1 LIPSR
6 ALRRWA
12 LLLVALMGS
21 LSLGLWVLATERVEP
36 VSVLMPAPFADA
48 TAELVSAFNRSH
60 PRIAL
65 SVTRGPLE
73 TEAVSDLAISSL
85 LLGESP
91 YDLLL
96 MDVSWTPK
104 YAAAGWLE
112 PLDAWLGP
120 DALADLAPGA
130 DLGNAFGGQ
139 LWRFPLLADMG
150 LLYWRT
156 DLMEAPPRTP
166 AELVAISRRLQR
178 DGRVPWGYVWQGKQ
192 YEGLSCVVLE
202 LLRGFGGHWLVN
214 NEPELDSPE
223 AIAATGWLQDL
234 VRQGITPAAVANM
247 GEPEALQ
254 LFEAGDA
261 AFMRNWPY
269 AWAELNKPGSPLR
282 GKVAFTTMV
291 SQEGEPHAATQ
302 GSWGFSLLAG
312 SKHKAAAVEVLRFLT
327 SADAQKQLNLRWGY
341 TPTRLSVF
349 EDPELL
355 AANPA
360 LADLQQAL
368 AAAVL
373 RPLSPVYAQLSDLL
387 YREVNT
393 AITGDQ
399 PASTAMRELQNNSER
414 LLRSS
419 GGEG

>member
-1 LIPSR
+1 LIPPR

-12 LLLVALMGS
+12 LLLVALAGS
-21 LSLGLWVLATERVEP
+21 LSLGLWGLAAQRVEP

-48 TAELVSAFNRSH
+48 TAELVSAFSRSH

-85 LLGESP
+85 LLGDSP

-104 YAAAGWLE
+104 YAGAGWLE
-112 PLDAWLGP
+112 PLDHWLGP

-166 AELVAISRRLQR
+166 AELVAISRRLQQA
-178 DGRVPWGYVWQGKQ
+178 GRVPWGYVWQGKQ

-202 LLRGFGGHWLVN
+202 VLRGFGGHWLLE
-214 NEPELDSPE
+214 NEPQLDSP
-223 AIAATGWLQDL
+223 AALAATGWLEDL

-247 GEPEALQ
+247 GETEALQ
-254 LFEAGDA
+254 LFQAGDA

-269 AWAELNKPGSPLR
+269 AWAELNKPESPLR

-291 SQEGEPHAATQ
+291 SEEGQPHAATQ

-312 SKHKAAAVEVLRFLT
+312 SRHKAAAIEVLRFFT
-327 SADAQKQLNLRWGY
+327 SAEAQKELHLRWGY

-387 YREVNT
+387 YRDVNT
-393 AITGDQ
+393 VITGDR
-399 PASTAMRELQNNSER
+399 PVSTAMRQLQLNSER
-414 LLRSS
+414 LLLSS
-419 GGEG
+419 GGES

>member
-1 LIPSR
+1 
-6 ALRRWA
+6 
-12 LLLVALMGS
+12 
-21 LSLGLWVLATERVEP
+21 
-36 VSVLMPAPFADA
+36 
-48 TAELVSAFNRSH
+48 
-60 PRIAL
+60 
-65 SVTRGPLE
+65 
-73 TEAVSDLAISSL
+73 LAISSL
-85 LLGESP
+85 LLGDSP

-112 PLDAWLGP
+112 PLDHWLGP

-166 AELVAISRRLQR
+166 AELVAISRRLQQA
-178 DGRVPWGYVWQGKQ
+178 GRVPWGYVWQGKQ

-202 LLRGFGGHWLVN
+202 VLRGFGGQWLLE
-214 NEPELDSPE
+214 NEPQLDSP
-223 AIAATGWLQDL
+223 AALAATSWLEDL

-254 LFEAGDA
+254 LFQAGDA

-269 AWAELNKPGSPLR
+269 AWAELNKPESPLR

-291 SQEGEPHAATQ
+291 SEEGQPHAATQ

-312 SKHKAAAVEVLRFLT
+312 SRHKAAAIEVLRFFT
-327 SADAQKQLNLRWGY
+327 SAEAQKELHLRWGY

-360 LADLQQAL
+360 LADLQEAL
-368 AAAVL
+368 TAAVL

-387 YREVNT
+387 YRDVNT
-393 AITGDQ
+393 VITGDR
-399 PASTAMRELQNNSER
+399 PIPTAMRELQLNSER
-414 LLRSS
+414 LLLSS
-419 GGEG
+419 GGES

>member
-1 LIPSR
+1 MIPPR

-12 LLLVALMGS
+12 LLLVALVGS
-21 LSLGLWVLATERVEP
+21 LSLGLWGLATERVEP

-178 DGRVPWGYVWQGKQ
+178 EGRVPWGYVWQGKQ

-214 NEPELDSPE
+214 NEPQLDSPA

-254 LFEAGDA
+254 LFQAGDA

-269 AWAELNKPGSPLR
+269 AWAELNKPGSLVR

-291 SQEGEPHAATQ
+291 SEEGEPHAATQ

-393 AITGDQ
+393 AITADQ
-399 PASTAMRELQNNSER
+399 PAPTAMGQLQLNSER